1 MTNQTDDEINKVL
14 EDELDKQ
21 FPKGDKAR
29 GRALVLFAIA
39 QMEIKK
45 AQDEI
50 LDEFDI
56 LIGGVCKDVSFHEMW
71 IIDRIRT
78 ELRKRKEKLELVG
91 K

>member
-1 MTNQTDDEINKVL
+1 MINENL
-14 EDELDKQ
+14 ENELDKQ

-56 LIGGVCKDVSFHEMW
+56 LIGGVCKDVSFDEMW
-71 IIDRIRT
+71 IIDRIRR